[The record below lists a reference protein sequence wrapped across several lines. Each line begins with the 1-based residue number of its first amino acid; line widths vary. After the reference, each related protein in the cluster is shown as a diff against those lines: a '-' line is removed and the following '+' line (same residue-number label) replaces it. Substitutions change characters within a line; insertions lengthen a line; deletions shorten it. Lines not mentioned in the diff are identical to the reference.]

1 MGKRRSKAKIPP
13 TPQNYYK
20 INLHKFL
27 EFVLA
32 LFDLKEQNTIT
43 EQEPKQLFNAPLT
56 CW

>member
-1 MGKRRSKAKIPP
+1 MGKRKSRAKISP

-32 LFDLKEQNTIT
+32 LFELKEQNTIT
-43 EQEPKQLFNAPLT
+43 EQEPKQLFNALLT
-56 CW
+56 L